1 MPPPKQVIQLI
12 NVFEENKEKLDR
24 VEFDLLRFFAH
35 EKRHIGN
42 VEHKNVEK
50 KKIPASITLIPV
62 ILIITKKY
70 IQSKMK
76 RKQN

>member
-12 NVFEENKEKLDR
+12 NVFEENKEKFDR
-24 VEFDLLRFFAH
+24 VEFDLLRFLAH
-35 EKRHIGN
+35 EKRQIGN
-42 VEHKNVEK
+42 VEHTNVEK

-62 ILIITKKY
+62 ILIITKY

-76 RKQN
+76 RK